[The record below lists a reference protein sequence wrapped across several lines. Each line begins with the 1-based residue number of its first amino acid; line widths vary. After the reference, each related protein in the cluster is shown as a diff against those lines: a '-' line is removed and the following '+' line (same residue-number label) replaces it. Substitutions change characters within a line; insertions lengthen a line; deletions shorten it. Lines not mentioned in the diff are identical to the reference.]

1 MFEPDNLQLPPI
13 GLLRRYLLAN
23 NWVPTSL
30 REGALTLFTLSRDG
44 SGPAIVLGDAGTT
57 DTAKRILNA
66 IQTLSDISGLSVRSI
81 AREISMFDFDIVQA
95 RLPNSLVIRDSI
107 PLRVAERFVSNI
119 RRFFT
124 SAAAAEVS
132 GELHV
137 ANAQALG
144 AGYVDTCRFAH
155 TFKGSFGFTIE
166 SLAGPAPKTLDGV
179 LSPPPVE
186 RRIIERMAIGLSHLR
201 SASAIRSP
209 EPIVEGVKDG
219 FNLNMLED
227 FQALLSGSGA
237 SRIRFDFTLTP
248 AWPSILD
255 SRILAEVGEDL
266 IPLIESAAAEL
277 RPPDVP
283 VGEVVVGKIVWLE
296 SREVPTDLLHDG
308 GREIGIEGH
317 SVERGD
323 LTVKVR
329 LDPKSY
335 LAALDAHRAGRL
347 VRVNGEIKRTARGAK
362 FVGDS
367 SFEVL

>member
-1 MFEPDNLQLPPI
+1 MFEPENLQLPPI

-23 NWVPTSL
+23 GWVPAPL
-30 REGALTLFTLSRDG
+30 RDGALTLYTLSRDG
-44 SGPAIVLGDAGTT
+44 SGPAIVLGDASKA
-57 DTAKRILNA
+57 DSAKRILNA
-66 IQTLSDISGLSVRSI
+66 LQTLSDISGMSLRSI

-95 RLPNSLVIRDSI
+95 RLPNTLVIRDSI

-144 AGYVDTCRFAH
+144 ARYVDTCRFAH
-155 TFKGSFGFTIE
+155 TFKGSFGFTVE
-166 SLAGPAPKTLDGV
+166 SLAGPAPKTLNGV
-179 LSPPPVE
+179 LSPAPVE
-186 RRIIERMAIGLSHLR
+186 RRIVERMAIGLSHLR
-201 SASAIRSP
+201 LASVVRSH

-227 FQALLSGSGA
+227 FQALLLGSGA
-237 SRIRFDFTLTP
+237 SRIRFDFTFTP
-248 AWPSILD
+248 AWPINLD
-255 SRILAEVGEDL
+255 RRISTEVGEGL
-266 IPLIESAAAEL
+266 LPLIESAAAVL
-277 RPPDVP
+277 RPPDIP
-283 VGEVVVGKIVWLE
+283 LHEVVVGKIVWLE

-308 GREIGIEGH
+308 GREIGIEGQ
-317 SVERGD
+317 SAERGD
-323 LTVKVR
+323 LSVRVR
-329 LDPKSY
+329 LDPNSY

-347 VRVNGEIKRTARGAK
+347 VRVKGEIKRTVRGAK
-362 FVGDS
+362 FVGES